1 MKKITNILAILLII
15 LGIIGLLVSVWFG
28 AFIILGIIILILN
41 KKENTKIN
49 IKPVE
54 RNKKTYLISNEHTI
68 YKQNE
73 NVAQKYLEYIRD
85 DLEPNEEY
93 SYSNKQVLEDC
104 NLDFKIFKYE
114 PYETDDFKIEENKIY
129 IKIEN
134 EYSLYGEINNN
145 VLEKIEDA
153 DKCNLI
159 FYEGSYKYIE
169 DDEVFKS
176 SYKPYFKLQTIKK
189 VVQ

>member
-1 MKKITNILAILLII
+1 MKKITYILAILLII
-15 LGIIGLLVSVWFG
+15 LGFIGLLASAWFG
-28 AFIILGIIILILN
+28 TFIILGIIILILN
-41 KKENTKIN
+41 KKVNVE
-49 IKPVE
+49 PVE
-54 RNKKTYLISNEHTI
+54 RNKNTYLIYNELTI

-85 DLEPNEEY
+85 DLELNEEY

-104 NLDFKIFKYE
+104 DIDMKIFKYE

-145 VLEKIEDA
+145 ELEKIEDT

-159 FYEGSYKYIE
+159 FYEGSFKYIE

-176 SYKPYFKLQTIKK
+176 NFKPYFKLQTIKK
-189 VVQ
+189 VVH

>member
-1 MKKITNILAILLII
+1 MKKITYILAILLII

-104 NLDFKIFKYE
+104 DLDMKIFKYE

-159 FYEGSYKYIE
+159 FYEGSFKYIE

-176 SYKPYFKLQTIKK
+176 NYKPYFKLQTIKK

>member
-1 MKKITNILAILLII
+1 MKKITYILAILLII

-28 AFIILGIIILILN
+28 AFIILGIVILILN

-54 RNKKTYLISNEHTI
+54 RNKKTYLICNELTI

-104 NLDFKIFKYE
+104 DLDLKIFKYE

-145 VLEKIEDA
+145 ELEKIEDA

-159 FYEGSYKYIE
+159 FYEGSFKYIE
-169 DDEVFKS
+169 DDEVLKS
-176 SYKPYFKLQTIKK
+176 NYKPYFKLQTIKK
-189 VVQ
+189 VVH

>member
-1 MKKITNILAILLII
+1 MRKITYILAILLII

-28 AFIILGIIILILN
+28 VFIILGIIIMMLN
-41 KKENTKIN
+41 PKIN

-54 RNKKTYLISNEHTI
+54 RNKKTYLICNEHTI

-104 NLDFKIFKYE
+104 DLDLKIFKYE
-114 PYETDDFKIEENKIY
+114 PYETDDYKIEENKIY

-159 FYEGSYKYIE
+159 FYEGSFKYIE

-176 SYKPYFKLQTIKK
+176 NYKPYFKLQTIKK
-189 VVQ
+189 VVH